1 MCEHASRATNARMI
15 ALRAHALHA
24 NHMMDSRGRVVILA
38 VRPCVDGGRY
48 PVKRVVGDT
57 FAIELDA
64 VADGHDKLRA
74 VVLDRAQDR
83 TEWRE
88 TELVLAAD
96 DTWRAAIDLPAL
108 GRHIYRCVAWVDA
121 FASWRHGLDRK

>member
-1 MCEHASRATNARMI
+1 MPPRLGRTTKRAWSPRTSTSSFFA
-15 ALRAHALHA
+15 
-24 NHMMDSRGRVVILA
+24 G
-38 VRPCVDGGRY
+38 PCVDGGRD
-48 PVKRVVGDT
+48 PVKGVVGDT
-57 FAIELDA
+57 RAIGLDD

-96 DTWRAAIDLPAL
+96 DTWRAMIDLPAL
-108 GRHIYRCVAWVDA
+108 GRHIYTCVAW
-121 FASWRHGLDRK
+121 